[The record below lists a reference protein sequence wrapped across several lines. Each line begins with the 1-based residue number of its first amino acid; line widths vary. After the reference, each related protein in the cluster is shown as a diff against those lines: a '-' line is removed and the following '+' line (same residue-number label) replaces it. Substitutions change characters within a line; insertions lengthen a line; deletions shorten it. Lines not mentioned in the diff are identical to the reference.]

1 MFYDVIQSC
10 KVICEHTNLNA
21 TQNGREFKTTASE
34 IRELLGL
41 NHMMSM
47 CKLQNIKCYWD
58 ADSYICNNDIK
69 NVMRRTRFPTI
80 LILRTIKD

>member
-1 MFYDVIQSC
+1 M
-10 KVICEHTNLNA
+10 
-21 TQNGREFKTTASE
+21 
-34 IRELLGL
+34 RELLGL

-47 CKLQNIKCYWD
+47 CKLKNIKFYWD